1 MVATLEFDDIQ
12 GLVAR
17 GYGTLESATFVLLR
31 IDDPASARAWLGVL
45 AGEVATAE
53 RGDRSEAVHVAL
65 THSGLRG
72 LGLPEGSLA
81 GFPDEFTGG
90 MTTDHRR
97 RILGDVGENAPERW
111 RWGGPANPVDAVL
124 LLYAEDQARLGTLA
138 ERHAGPAALRA
149 AGLAEVQRL
158 DTSPLAGTEP
168 FGFRDGI
175 SQPLIA
181 ELGPPDQPGPPLHT
195 VRAGEFVLGYQ
206 NQYGQVAESP
216 TVAAA
221 DDPGRVL
228 ARIGDQDRADLGR
241 NGSYL
246 VLRQLGQDVDGFRRF
261 VDQASRG
268 QADGQADPDAGT
280 RLAAKMVGRWPNGAP
295 LTRAPEQPTD
305 DLAEANDF
313 GYADGDAAGLGCPL
327 GAHIRRAN
335 PRDALDPQA
344 GPEQSVRSVN
354 RHRLLRRGRAYGD
367 PSDPGERGIHFIC
380 LNANIARQFEFV
392 QHTWLN
398 NPKFAGLYDDT
409 DPLVA
414 THQGNDG
421 RTFTVQARPL
431 RQRVTGLPAFVTVR
445 GGAYFLM
452 PGIRALRFLAGLPT
466 APDEDPSRRTP

>member
-1 MVATLEFDDIQ
+1 MAATLELHDIQ

-17 GYGTLESATFVLLR
+17 GYGSLRVATFVLLR
-31 IDDPASARAWLGVL
+31 IDDPAAARAWLGAL
-45 AGEVATAE
+45 TGEVATGE
-53 RGDRSEAVHVAL
+53 RGERSEAVHVAL
-65 THSGLRG
+65 THPGLVR
-72 LGLPEGSLA
+72 LGLPEGSVA

-97 RILGDVGENAPERW
+97 RILGDVGESAPERW

-124 LLYAEDQARLGTLA
+124 LLYAEDQAGLRRLDD
-138 ERHAGPAALRA
+138 RHAGPAALRA

-158 DTSPLAGTEP
+158 ATSPLDGIEP

-181 ELGPPDQPGPPLHT
+181 ELGPPDRPGPPLHT

-221 DDPGRVL
+221 QDPGRVL
-228 ARIGDQDRADLGR
+228 PRTGDPERADLGR

-246 VLRQLGQDVDGFRRF
+246 VLRQLAQDVEGFRRF
-261 VDQASRG
+261 VDQASRV
-268 QADGQADPDAGT
+268 DGQADPDAGA

-295 LTRAPEQPTD
+295 LTRAPDHPAD
-305 DLAEANDF
+305 DLADANDF
-313 GYADGDAAGLGCPL
+313 GYADGDGAGHGCPL
-327 GAHIRRAN
+327 GAHIRRVN
-335 PRDALDPQA
+335 PRDALDPES
-344 GPEQSVRSVN
+344 GPEQSLRSSN

-367 PSDPGERGIHFIC
+367 PADPGERGIHFIC

-414 THQGNDG
+414 PHQGDAG

-431 RQRVTGLPAFVTVR
+431 RQRVTGLPAFVTVK
-445 GGAYFLM
+445 GGAYFFL
-452 PGIRALRFLAGLPT
+452 PGRRALRFLAGLPG
-466 APDEDPSRRTP
+466 APDQNPSRRQP